1 MENIIAETVKMVAV
15 NFAEWI
21 TISGYY
27 QLRRQE
33 WTINIL
39 GEENKVYTSEQLY
52 ELFLKSERER
62 LNIS

>member
-1 MENIIAETVKMVAV
+1 MGNIFTETIKMVAV

-33 WTINIL
+33 WTINVL
-39 GEENKVYTSEQLY
+39 GEENKTYTSEQLY
-52 ELFLKSERER
+52 ELFLESEKKGYQQ
-62 LNIS
+62 